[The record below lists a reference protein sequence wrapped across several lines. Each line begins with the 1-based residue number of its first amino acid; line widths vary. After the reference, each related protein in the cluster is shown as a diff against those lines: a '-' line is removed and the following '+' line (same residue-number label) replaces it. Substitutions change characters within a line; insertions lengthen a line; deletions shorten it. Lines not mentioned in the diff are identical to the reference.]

1 MQPGQ
6 PPSWAQRLRVQL
18 PPSHVETQRRKT
30 SRDPWLGCHLGQ
42 RAPRVNISRRKEPDS
57 SAGNA
62 ASSAS
67 GCPALP
73 PRPGWE
79 AVRNPSLG
87 RTARASGSRRIP
99 ATQPR
104 TDSAGGERERQ
115 RERQRLSEA
124 SHVHRRRGRSGRRNY
139 VWGAP
144 TADTIRNGTVRAR
157 RTPLERDRCAGRP
170 RGGSRVLP
178 VTGFIAGGQ
187 AAAPASTR
195 PSSKGRTSTCDI
207 LGGRCFNT

>member
-1 MQPGQ
+1 MHPGQ
-6 PPSWAQRLRVQL
+6 PTSWAQQRGVQL
-18 PPSHVETQRRKT
+18 PPPHVETQRRKT
-30 SRDPWLGCHLGQ
+30 SRGPWLGCHPGQ
-42 RAPRVNISRRKEPDS
+42 RAPRVNISRRKEADS

-67 GCPALP
+67 GCPAA

-87 RTARASGSRRIP
+87 RTARASGSTCIP
-99 ATQPR
+99 ATQPQ
-104 TDSAGGERERQ
+104 TDSAGGEREQ
-115 RERQRLSEA
+115 QRLSEA

-139 VWGAP
+139 VWGTP

-170 RGGSRVLP
+170 RGGSRVLLE
-178 VTGFIAGGQ
+178 TGFIAGGH